1 MAKRK
6 AKDSVFL
13 DLFQNKSYLL
23 KLYRT
28 LHPEDTTATEDSLT
42 DVTITN
48 VLTDNLYN
56 DLGFIVNNKLL
67 ILVEAQSTWTVNI
80 LVRILLY
87 LAQSYHEYFQRTCQD
102 YYKSR
107 KVKMPKPELYVIFT
121 GNKGRKPDKI
131 SLSKEFFESADIDI
145 EVKAK
150 VIYESDTDDIINQYI
165 IFCKVFN
172 EQTKQHGMTQKAVT
186 ETIRI
191 CKDRNVLREYL
202 AQRYHEYFERTS
214 QSLYKSKKVKM
225 PKPELYVIF
234 TGNKGRKPDTI
245 SLSKEFFNGEDIDI
259 EIKAKVIYESDK
271 DNIINEYIVFCK
283 VFNEQIKEH
292 GMTKQAVTE
301 TIRICKDR
309 NILKQ
314 YLSSK
319 EVEVVTIMMSLFED
333 EQIMKSFIKS
343 ERHDAERA
351 MAEQLIRKGKMTL
364 EEIADCVSTLSFDE
378 LKEIEAEI
386 MQLA

>member
-1 MAKRK
+1 MQDDSKQIEEVMAKRT
-6 AKDSVFL
+6 AKNSVFL

-23 KLYRT
+23 KLYKT

-56 DLGFIVNNKLL
+56 DLGFIANNKLM

-80 LVRILLY
+80 LVRVLLY

-102 YYKSR
+102 YYKSK

-131 SLSKEFFESADIDI
+131 SLSKEFFEGADIDI

-172 EQTKQHGMTQKAVT
+172 EQTKQHGMTRKAVT

-191 CKDRNVLREYL
+191 CKDRNVLKEYL
-202 AQRYHEYFERTS
+202 
-214 QSLYKSKKVKM
+214 L
-225 PKPELYVIF
+225 
-234 TGNKGRKPDTI
+234 
-245 SLSKEFFNGEDIDI
+245 
-259 EIKAKVIYESDK
+259 
-271 DNIINEYIVFCK
+271 
-283 VFNEQIKEH
+283 
-292 GMTKQAVTE
+292 
-301 TIRICKDR
+301 DR
-309 NILKQ
+309 EK
-314 YLSSK
+314 
-319 EVEVVTIMMSLFED
+319 EVVTIMMSLFD
-333 EQIMKSFIKS
+333 SEQIMKSFIRS
-343 ERHDAERA
+343 ERHDADRETAER
-351 MAEQLIRKGKMTL
+351 MIRKGKMSL
-364 EEIADCVSTLSFDE
+364 EEIADYVPSLPLEE
-378 LKEIEAEI
+378 LKELEAEI

>member
-1 MAKRK
+1 MAKRT
-6 AKDSVFL
+6 AKNSVFL

-23 KLYRT
+23 KLYKT

-56 DLGFIVNNKLL
+56 DLGFIVNNKLM

-87 LAQSYHEYFQRTCQD
+87 LAQSYHEYFQRTSQD
-102 YYKSR
+102 YYKSK

-131 SLSKEFFESADIDI
+131 SLSKEFFEGADIDI

-172 EQTKQHGMTQKAVT
+172 EQIKEHGMTKHAVT

-202 AQRYHEYFERTS
+202 AQRE
-214 QSLYKSKKVKM
+214 
-225 PKPELYVIF
+225 
-234 TGNKGRKPDTI
+234 
-245 SLSKEFFNGEDIDI
+245 KEI
-259 EIKAKVIYESDK
+259 
-271 DNIINEYIVFCK
+271 
-283 VFNEQIKEH
+283 
-292 GMTKQAVTE
+292 
-301 TIRICKDR
+301 
-309 NILKQ
+309 
-314 YLSSK
+314 
-319 EVEVVTIMMSLFED
+319 VTIMMSLFDE
-333 EQIMKSFIKS
+333 EQIMKSFIRS
-343 ERHDAERA
+343 ERHDEARETAER
-351 MAEQLIRKGKMTL
+351 MIKDGELSL
-364 EEIADCVSTLSFDE
+364 EKIARYVPALSMEE
-378 LKEIEAEI
+378 LKEIEAEV

>member
-1 MAKRK
+1 MSDDTKQTQEAKAKRT
-6 AKDSVFL
+6 AKNSVFL
-13 DLFQNKSYLL
+13 DLFQDKKNLL
-23 KLYRT
+23 KLYKT
-28 LHPEDTTATEDSLT
+28 LHPEDTDATEDTL
-42 DVTITN
+42 DIVTIDN

-56 DLGFIVNNKLL
+56 DLGIMVGNNRLL
-67 ILVEAQSTWTVNI
+67 LLLEAQSSWTANI
-80 LVRILLY
+80 LIRILLY
-87 LAQSYHEYFQRTCQD
+87 LAHS
-102 YYKSR
+102 
-107 KVKMPKPELYVIFT
+107 
-121 GNKGRKPDKI
+121 
-131 SLSKEFFESADIDI
+131 
-145 EVKAK
+145 
-150 VIYESDTDDIINQYI
+150 
-165 IFCKVFN
+165 
-172 EQTKQHGMTQKAVT
+172 
-186 ETIRI
+186 
-191 CKDRNVLREYL
+191 
-202 AQRYHEYFERTS
+202 YHEYFERTS

-225 PKPELYVIF
+225 PKPELYVIY

-245 SLSKEFFNGEDIDI
+245 SLSQEFFDSADIDI

-283 VFNEQIKEH
+283 VFNEQVKEH

-319 EVEVVTIMMSLFED
+319 EVEVVTIMMSLFDD

-364 EEIADCVSTLSFDE
+364 EEIADCVSELSFDE